1 MGMDTT
7 RSLALTSSRESNHVP
22 AAQRIFLEILN
33 RKVQGASLAFRVAGS
48 TFVVGNGTEPSRAT
62 VLVHNPR
69 FFSRVVAHGNLGLG
83 ESYMD
88 REFDVEGGKLDEFL
102 RTLLVNRV
110 DREISLSPGAAL
122 RVLWMRVADTLR
134 GKENN
139 IHRHY
144 DTGIDLFTAFLGTN
158 LVYSCG
164 YVNEVTDSLDQLQIN
179 KMDRICRK
187 LRLQSGERLLDIGCG
202 YGGLLIH
209 AAKNYGVL
217 GTGVTNSRD
226 HAACG
231 NERIAE
237 HGLNGRADIH
247 YADFTTLQGTYDKVV
262 SVGMMEHVPRREYK
276 QYFRKLARLL
286 SPQGMGLVHTL
297 GANAPKNIH
306 DPFFQKYIF
315 PNSNQPKLSEITAGL
330 ESQGLAI
337 LDVENMIR
345 HYGHTAMR
353 WREHFERNRGQL
365 NSEKYDDRFIR
376 MWEYY
381 LACGVAAA
389 FASDTALYQV
399 LFTKD
404 YTAPMPLRRV

>member
-83 ESYMD
+83 ESYMY

-286 SPQGMGLVHTL
+286 SPQG
-297 GANAPKNIH
+297 
-306 DPFFQKYIF
+306 
-315 PNSNQPKLSEITAGL
+315 
-330 ESQGLAI
+330 
-337 LDVENMIR
+337 
-345 HYGHTAMR
+345 
-353 WREHFERNRGQL
+353 
-365 NSEKYDDRFIR
+365 
-376 MWEYY
+376 
-381 LACGVAAA
+381 
-389 FASDTALYQV
+389 
-399 LFTKD
+399 
-404 YTAPMPLRRV
+404 